1 MAVTLFHHYKLAS
14 WRKVRSNSAN
24 NNDDLG
30 YCLGQKN
37 VLIEILT
44 KISPGRTRN
53 PSLGEFST
61 GIQGCKNVFWSIE
74 LVLFSIANQTI

>member
-1 MAVTLFHHYKLAS
+1 MAVTLFHYYTHAS
-14 WRKVRSNSAN
+14 WRKARSNSAN

-30 YCLGQKN
+30 HCFGQKN
-37 VLIEILT
+37 VLTEILT
-44 KISPGRTRN
+44 KISAGHTRN

-61 GIQGCKNVFWSIE
+61 GIMGCKNVFWSIE